1 MRRCVWVALSHS
13 RRCSPSGAFE
23 LPGTARIQVVS
34 QVRFP
39 KTSAIEPGYT
49 GWARIT
55 TPVDAPLSMLR
66 SPKSLGNKA
75 RSPNRMSK
83 RLS

>member
-1 MRRCVWVALSHS
+1 MWRCVWVALSYS
-13 RRCSPSGAFE
+13 RRCSPGGAFE
-23 LPGTARIQVVS
+23 LPGTARIQTVS

-39 KTSAIEPGYT
+39 QTSAIEPGYT

-55 TPVDAPLSMLR
+55 TPVDASHSTLR
-66 SPKSLGNKA
+66 SPKSFGNTA

-83 RLS
+83 GLS